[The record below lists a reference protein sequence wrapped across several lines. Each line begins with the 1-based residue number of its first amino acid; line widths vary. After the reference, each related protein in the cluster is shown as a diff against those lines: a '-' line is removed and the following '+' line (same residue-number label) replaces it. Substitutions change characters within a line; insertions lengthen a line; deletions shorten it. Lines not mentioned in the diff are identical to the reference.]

1 MISHHGIVGVVVCV
15 VSTVGAVVS
24 KTVSAEVWVSEAV
37 VCDAVVSE
45 NVVSENVVS
54 KVVASEIFV
63 SDTDVSDISVTG
75 SDTVSAVS
83 SLGEVSVSDT
93 VVSDTVGSAMLS
105 ETASDI
111 SVAAIFSSSARYA
124 PPRLLRENVMLRCEA
139 IRIRLFRALS
149 VRAETS
155 ASSGVST
162 ISPPDDVSRAR
173 LPAASF

>member
-1 MISHHGIVGVVVCV
+1 MGVVVCE

-24 KTVSAEVWVSEAV
+24 ETVSAEVWVSEAV

-54 KVVASEIFV
+54 KVVASEISV

-93 VVSDTVGSAMLS
+93 VVSDTVVSDTVVSAMLS

-111 SVAAIFSSSARYA
+111 SVAASLSSSARYA

-149 VRAETS
+149 GRAETS
-155 ASSGVST
+155 ASSGVSI
-162 ISPPDDVSRAR
+162 ISPLDDVSRAR

>member
-1 MISHHGIVGVVVCV
+1 MGVVVCV
-15 VSTVGAVVS
+15 VSTVGAVDS
-24 KTVSAEVWVSEAV
+24 ETVSAEVWVSEAV

-149 VRAETS
+149 GRAETS
-155 ASSGVST
+155 ASSSVST
-162 ISPPDDVSRAR
+162 ISPLDDVSRAR